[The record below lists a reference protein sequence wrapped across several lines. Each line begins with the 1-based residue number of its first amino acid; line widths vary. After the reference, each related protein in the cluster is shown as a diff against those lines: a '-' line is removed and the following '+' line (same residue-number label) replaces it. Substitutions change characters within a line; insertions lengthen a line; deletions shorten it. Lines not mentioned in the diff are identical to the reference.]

1 MRTDGLPNSLFIQMI
16 LLDDSLLKDM
26 LEQQQL
32 GMNCYVHRQTGQLIT
47 VPDPDQFSELETQD
61 WQADID
67 QLETFPEQYW
77 PVPRLSSRDQFRF
90 MEAFVDQLPVG
101 PFQSKLLVILSHP
114 KPFRHFK
121 DAMDR
126 SGLYRLAW
134 FAFREEQTLVWL
146 KQQLSQVE

>member
-16 LLDDSLLKDM
+16 LFDDSLLKDM

-32 GMNCYVHRQTGQLIT
+32 GMSCYVHRQTGQLIT

-61 WQADID
+61 WQADIH

-77 PVPRLSSRDQFRF
+77 PVPCLSSRDQFRF
-90 MEAFVDQLPVG
+90 MEAFVDQLPEG
-101 PFQSKLLVILSHP
+101 PFRSKLMVILSRS

-126 SGLYRLAW
+126 SGAYRLAW
-134 FAFREEQTLVWL
+134 FAFRDEQTLVWL
-146 KQQLSQVE
+146 KLQLSLVE

>member
-1 MRTDGLPNSLFIQMI
+1 MI
-16 LLDDSLLKDM
+16 LLDDSRLNDI

-61 WQADID
+61 WQADIH
-67 QLETFPEQYW
+67 QLETSPEQYW

-90 MEAFVDQLPVG
+90 MEAFVDQLPEG
-101 PFQSKLLVILSHP
+101 AFQSKLLAILSRP

-121 DAMDR
+121 DAIDR
-126 SGLYRLAW
+126 SGSYRLAW
-134 FAFREEQTLVWL
+134 FAFRDEQTLLWL
-146 KQQLSQVE
+146 KGQLALVE